1 MNIKVCQKLT
11 LFYYNLKN
19 SFYSPQSTLSLP
31 FSSKPINNILVCL
44 PESLEDFRAAK
55 TQLPTLTEVF
65 QSSTISLLLKTDYLK
80 LTNGARNYRL
90 VAYSSDEFDIRG
102 LPKKSLWQKLAPQ
115 LFEIT
120 IDFNAEFKLP
130 IAALCRKINS
140 PFRLTFAKPNDIVFF
155 NIILQISGNKD
166 YTTKLKSLLHYLQA
180 IVGREKSLNN
190 QAFNPVNSRISS

>member
-44 PESLEDFRAAK
+44 PEALEDFRAAK

-90 VAYSSDEFDIRG
+90 S
-102 LPKKSLWQKLAPQ
+102 
-115 LFEIT
+115 
-120 IDFNAEFKLP
+120 
-130 IAALCRKINS
+130 ALDCRCR
-140 PFRLTFAKPNDIVFF
+140 P
-155 NIILQISGNKD
+155 
-166 YTTKLKSLLHYLQA
+166 
-180 IVGREKSLNN
+180 
-190 QAFNPVNSRISS
+190 